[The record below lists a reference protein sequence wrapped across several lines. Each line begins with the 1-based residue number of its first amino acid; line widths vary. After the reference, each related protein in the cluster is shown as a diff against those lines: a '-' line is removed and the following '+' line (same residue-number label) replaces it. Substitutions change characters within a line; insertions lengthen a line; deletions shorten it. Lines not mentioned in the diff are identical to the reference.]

1 MLCALGYLDAD
12 TLEES
17 TTLLLL
23 LLYDVGFKYDCTA
36 QLIEYY
42 GWLLQRVVDSGDP
55 KHPVTV
61 ALDRMTV
68 QLFNTEEVSIRCE
81 VLGSVGHVYY
91 TVLRI
96 FNVWVAGKCVC
107 VCVNVVWGV

>member
-55 KHPVTV
+55 KHPLTV

-68 QLFNTEEVSIRCE
+68 QLFNTEEVSIRCVKCGE
-81 VLGSVGHVYY
+81 VWGTCTTRCCRSSMCGLLGSV
-91 TVLRI
+91 
-96 FNVWVAGKCVC
+96 
-107 VCVNVVWGV
+107 WGRC